1 MRVATQPALT
11 QLRQSINDQVHAA
24 REQQLAIQDRIDNLN
39 EQLLAAQENISL
51 LESQL
56 MRVDTSITAEKE
68 VRASVG
74 SAICKCV
81 RLMAQFQFP
90 LCPSRACAGRCSA

>member
-1 MRVATQPALT
+1 MRVTTQPALA
-11 QLRQSINDQVHAA
+11 QLRQSISDQVHAA

-56 MRVDTSITAEKE
+56 MRVDTSTTAEKE
-68 VRASVG
+68 VRASVA
-74 SAICKCV
+74 SAICKCD
-81 RLMAQFQFP
+81 RLLAQFHFP
-90 LCPSRACAGRCSA
+90 ICPSRACAGRCSA